1 MKIKLKMLFV
11 NGEFDTLTDNLVAVP
26 YHKRGKVYLCIKS
39 NMNIPIADIKLY
51 DSGLF
56 KDFDDTYEDASA
68 LCKEIARRF
77 NEFPKELKK

>member
-1 MKIKLKMLFV
+1 MKISVKMQFV
-11 NGEFDTLTDNLVAVP
+11 DGEFDTLTDNLIAVP
-26 YHKRGKVYLCIKS
+26 YYKHGKVHLCIKS

-56 KDFDDTYEDASA
+56 KDFDATYEDASA
-68 LCKEIARRF
+68 LCREIARRF

>member
-1 MKIKLKMLFV
+1 MNIKIKMQFV
-11 NGEFDTLTDNLVAVP
+11 SAEFDTLKDNLVAVP
-26 YHKRGKVYLCIKS
+26 YHKHGNVYLCLKGS
-39 NMNIPIADIKLY
+39 MNIPIADIKLY

-56 KDFDDTYEDASA
+56 KDFDATYEDASA